1 MEFKICGM
9 RTLEHAL
16 AAADAGASLLGF
28 VFVPEVRRQVSV
40 DHAKSVIRQIREL
53 RGEACPR
60 IVGLFANQPL
70 REVNKI
76 VRECDLDFA
85 QLCGDEP
92 PDFWDN
98 VDAWVVRQVK
108 VDDSLPRNTAVA
120 DALRQIEEAVNRLH
134 LTLLDKRVKGALG
147 GTGHT
152 FDWSIASEI
161 ARRHPVF
168 LAGGLAPGNVRQAI
182 NTVQPWGV
190 DVSSGVETDG
200 IKDSAKIARFG
211 EIVRGARHSR
221 KMQDHRFKEG
231 LDELRL
237 TVS

>member
-9 RTLEHAL
+9 RSLEHAL

-28 VFVPEVRRQVSV
+28 VFVPGVRRQVSV
-40 DHAKSVIRQIREL
+40 ERAREVISHAREL
-53 RGEACPR
+53 RGANCPR

-70 REVNKI
+70 QEVNKI
-76 VRECDLDFA
+76 VKQCDLDFV

-98 VDAWVVRQVK
+98 VDAWVMRQVK
-108 VDDSLPRNTAVA
+108 VDDSLPRKIAVSTA
-120 DALRQIEEAVNRLH
+120 LSEIEEVVNRLH
-134 LTLLDKRVKGALG
+134 LTLLDKRLKDALG

-152 FDWSIASEI
+152 FDWGIASEI

-168 LAGGLAPGNVRQAI
+168 LAGGLAPDNVRQAI
-182 NTVQPWGV
+182 DTVRPWGV

-200 IKDSAKIARFG
+200 IKDITKIAAFAKI
-211 EIVRGARHSR
+211 VRAATTGRSPVATN
-221 KMQDHRFKEG
+221 G
-231 LDELRL
+231 
-237 TVS
+237 

>member
-9 RTLEHAL
+9 RSFDHAL

-28 VFVPEVRRQVSV
+28 VFVPGVRRQVSV
-40 DHAKSVIRQIREL
+40 DLAKGIIRQLREL
-53 RGEACPR
+53 RGEASPR

-70 REVNKI
+70 REVNRTI
-76 VRECDLDFA
+76 RACELDFA

-92 PDFWDN
+92 PDYWDS

-108 VDDSLPRNTAVA
+108 VDDSLPRSTAVS

-134 LTLLDKRVKGALG
+134 LTLLDKRIKGALG

-168 LAGGLAPGNVRQAI
+168 LAGGLAPDNVRQAI
-182 NTVQPWGV
+182 DSVQPWGV

-200 IKDSAKIARFG
+200 VKDKSKIAAFG
-211 EIVRGARHSR
+211 NIVRAATS
-221 KMQDHRFKEG
+221 
-231 LDELRL
+231 ELPF
-237 TVS
+237 SSYA

>member
-9 RTLEHAL
+9 RSLEHAL

-53 RGEACPR
+53 RGDACPQ

-70 REVNKI
+70 REVNKM
-76 VRECDLDFA
+76 VRECELDFA

-108 VDDSLPRNTAVA
+108 VDDSLSRGAA
-120 DALRQIEEAVNRLH
+120 ISDALRQIEEAVNRLH

-152 FDWSIASEI
+152 FDWSIATEI

-168 LAGGLAPGNVRQAI
+168 LAGGLAPENVRKAI
-182 NTVQPWGV
+182 DTVQPWGV
-190 DVSSGVETDG
+190 DVSSGVETNG
-200 IKDSAKIARFG
+200 VKDISKIATFG
-211 EIVRGARHSR
+211 NIVRAASY
-221 KMQDHRFKEG
+221 G
-231 LDELRL
+231 LPL
-237 TVS
+237 SSQA

>member
-9 RTLEHAL
+9 RSLEHAL

-53 RGEACPR
+53 RGDACPQ

-70 REVNKI
+70 REVNKM
-76 VRECDLDFA
+76 VRECELDFA

-108 VDDSLPRNTAVA
+108 VDDSLSRGAA
-120 DALRQIEEAVNRLH
+120 ISDALRQIEEAVNRLH

-152 FDWSIASEI
+152 FDWSIATEI

-168 LAGGLAPGNVRQAI
+168 LAGGLAPENVRKAI
-182 NTVQPWGV
+182 DTVQPWGV
-190 DVSSGVETDG
+190 DVSSGVETNG
-200 IKDSAKIARFG
+200 VKDISKIATFG
-211 EIVRGARHSR
+211 NIVRAASH
-221 KMQDHRFKEG
+221 G
-231 LDELRL
+231 LPL
-237 TVS
+237 SSHA

>member
-9 RTLEHAL
+9 RSLEHAL

-40 DHAKSVIRQIREL
+40 DHAKSVIRQCREL
-53 RGEACPR
+53 RGDACPQ

-70 REVNKI
+70 REVNKM
-76 VRECDLDFA
+76 VRECELDFA

-108 VDDSLPRNTAVA
+108 VDDSLPPSAA
-120 DALRQIEEAVNRLH
+120 ISDALRQTEEAVNRLH

-152 FDWSIASEI
+152 FDWSIATEI
-161 ARRHPVF
+161 ARRYPVF
-168 LAGGLAPGNVRQAI
+168 LAGGLAPENVRKAI
-182 NTVQPWGV
+182 DTVQPWGV
-190 DVSSGVETDG
+190 DVSSGVETNG
-200 IKDSAKIARFG
+200 VKDISKIATFG
-211 EIVRGARHSR
+211 NIVRAASY
-221 KMQDHRFKEG
+221 G
-231 LDELRL
+231 LPL
-237 TVS
+237 SSHA